1 MTEGMDI
8 YSIKV
13 LFRKCG
19 INSSAGYKNIFG
31 RETLPKSIIF
41 PQVRIKYRN
50 EGVIEYNG
58 ISEYYDLKLAGF
70 TEKSWEGAC
79 CGSNYFLISNAS
91 CYSLFDKNCTFIK
104 LMYVKDVGILV
115 RAEAL
120 FFVTRT
126 SDGIERTW
134 WGDGSLKEENTLS
147 PEQMPELKKG
157 KNLRK
162 GEFIAK
168 I

>member
-1 MTEGMDI
+1 MTDGMDI

-13 LFRKCG
+13 LLRKCG

-31 RETLPKSIIF
+31 RETLPKSIIL

-50 EGVIEYNG
+50 AGEIEYNG
-58 ISEYYDLKLAGF
+58 FSEYYDLKLAGF

-79 CGSNYFLISNAS
+79 CGNSYFLISNTS
-91 CYSLFDKNCTFIK
+91 SYSLFDKNCTFIK
-104 LMYVKDVGILV
+104 RMEVKDVGILV

-120 FFVTRT
+120 FFVTLT
-126 SDGIERTW
+126 SDGVERIW

-147 PEQMPELKKG
+147 PEQMLELKDRKI
-157 KNLRK
+157 LRK